1 MRRPLLLALAAA
13 SALCVRQADGASDAQ
28 VRVERVAGEPVAAQR
43 LASIADGSVVLA
55 AESGEVKLPLAEV
68 IEIGF
73 ATPPDPPQA
82 WSPSEVAVDL
92 ATGETIL
99 GEIKGGDE
107 HGFTLASPLL
117 GNVVMP
123 LDRLAAVRFLQRLSL
138 IPEPPDLRAAEPTD
152 VVHLAGGDRMT
163 CTIDSFSAKSV
174 TVESTTGEKVS
185 VAYERVTA
193 IRVTGDAGKR
203 PAGTLLV
210 AVLRDGS
217 QTIGSAPSVKDGRL
231 RMKSVAGF
239 DVDAALT
246 DVVAAHVVSDRFAYL
261 SDLPASKLEV
271 TPFWKSVAGDP
282 NVLYAPRMDRS
293 FTGRPLRCG
302 GRTWVKGLGVYSGTS
317 MTWALDGRFSEFR
330 ATAGLDDGAGPL
342 GGVVFEVLVDGAVKW
357 SSGYLRG
364 ASVAEGH
371 GKQSPADAP
380 HLDVKGAKTLT
391 LRVLAGDAEEPWPV
405 ADEADWLGAML
416 VR

>member
-1 MRRPLLLALAAA
+1 MRRPTLLGLIAVAI
-13 SALCVRQADGASDAQ
+13 LCGRPARAASDAQ
-28 VRVERVAGEPVAAQR
+28 VRVERVTGEPVAAQR
-43 LASIADGSVVLA
+43 LTSIADGNVVLA
-55 AESGEVKLPLAEV
+55 AEAGEVKVPLAEV

-73 ATPPDPPQA
+73 ATPADPPQA

-123 LDRLAAVRFLQRLSL
+123 LDRLADVRFLQRLAL
-138 IPEPPDLRAAEPTD
+138 IPEPPDLHAAEKTD
-152 VVHLAGGDRMT
+152 VLHLSGGDRLA
-163 CTIDSFSAKSV
+163 CTIESFSAKAV
-174 TVESTTGEKVS
+174 TVESATGEKVH
-185 VAYERVTA
+185 VAYDRITA
-193 IRVTGDAGKR
+193 MRVTGDAGKR
-203 PAGTLLV
+203 PQGTLLV

-217 QTIGSAPSVKDGRL
+217 QTIGSAPAVRDGRL
-231 RMKSVAGF
+231 KMRSLAGF
-239 DVDAALT
+239 DVEAALT
-246 DVVAAHVVSDRFAYL
+246 DIVAAHVVSDRFAYL
-261 SDLPASKLEV
+261 SDVPASKLDV

-302 GRTWVKGLGVYSGTS
+302 GRTWVKGIGVYSGTS

-342 GGVVFEVLVDGAVKW
+342 GGVVFEVLVDGEVKW
-357 SSGYLRG
+357 TSGYLRG
-364 ASVAEGH
+364 AASAEGH
-371 GKQSPADAP
+371 GKPSPAVAP
-380 HLDVKGAKTLT
+380 RLDVKGAKSLT
-391 LRVLAGDAEEPWPV
+391 LRVLPGDADEPWPV